1 MWGFS
6 SSLSNVVNII
16 LGKLE
21 GKPFTQ
27 NVTNTN
33 SQNVNNIVQQMAS
46 SQIFTVYFYLF
57 EIFYLELWAKY

>member
-33 SQNVNNIVQQMAS
+33 SQNAVNNIVQQMAS
-46 SQIFTVYFYLF
+46 APIFTVYFF
-57 EIFYLELWAKY
+57 F